1 MKKILFITSIISF
14 LVLAT
19 EDKSLFL
26 NLFEDNEVK
35 PAEEVF
41 IFSYLTKESKI
52 HLNWEIKENYYLYL
66 SSILI
71 KRGEDILDY
80 KINETNIIEHEDEF
94 FGKTKIIRDSLNI
107 SINDEINLA
116 QIKVFYQGC
125 ADKGF
130 CYPIQSKDLK

>member
-1 MKKILFITSIISF
+1 MISF

-19 EDKSLFL
+19 EDKSSFL
-26 NLFEDNEVK
+26 NLLKDNDVR

-41 IFSYLTKESKI
+41 IFSYLTKDSKL

-66 SSILI
+66 NSILI
-71 KRGEDILDY
+71 KRGEDSLEY
-80 KINETNIIEHEDEF
+80 KINETNIIDHEDEF
-94 FGKTKIIRDSLNI
+94 FGKTKIIRNSLNI
-107 SINDEINLA
+107 SVNNEIKDA

>member
-1 MKKILFITSIISF
+1 MKNILFIISIISF

-19 EDKSLFL
+19 EDKSSFF
-26 NLFEDNEVK
+26 NLLEDNEVR

-41 IFSYLTKESKI
+41 IFSYLAKDSKL

-66 SSILI
+66 NSILI
-71 KRGEDILDY
+71 KRGEDTLDY
-80 KINETNIIEHEDEF
+80 EINETNIIEHEDEF

-107 SINDEINLA
+107 SINDEVNLA

-125 ADKGF
+125 ADQGF

>member
-1 MKKILFITSIISF
+1 MISF

-19 EDKSLFL
+19 EDKSSFL
-26 NLFEDNEVK
+26 NLLEDNEVR

-41 IFSYLTKESKI
+41 IFSYLTKDSKL

-66 SSILI
+66 NSILI
-71 KRGEDILDY
+71 KRGEDTLDY
-80 KINETNIIEHEDEF
+80 EINETNIIEHEDEF

-107 SINDEINLA
+107 SINDEVNLA

>member
-1 MKKILFITSIISF
+1 MKNILFIISIISF

-19 EDKSLFL
+19 EDKASFL

-41 IFSYLTKESKI
+41 LLSYLTKESKL

-66 SSILI
+66 NSILI
-71 KRGEDILDY
+71 KRGEDTLDY
-80 KINETNIIEHEDEF
+80 EINETNIIEHEDEF

-107 SINDEINLA
+107 SINDEVNLA

-125 ADKGF
+125 ADQGF

>member
-1 MKKILFITSIISF
+1 MKNILFIISIISF

-19 EDKSLFL
+19 EDKSSFL

-41 IFSYLTKESKI
+41 ILSYLTKESKL

-66 SSILI
+66 NSILI
-71 KRGEDILDY
+71 KRGEDTLDY
-80 KINETNIIEHEDEF
+80 EINETNIIEHEDEF

-107 SINDEINLA
+107 SINDEVNLA